1 MNPKI
6 RVTGILIEDERIL
19 IVKQRVNDKR
29 KWSLP
34 GGTLELGET
43 IEECIIRE
51 MKEETGLNVEI
62 ERFKQEQSEKRYPYF
77 DHFDPQN
84 N

>member
-34 GGTLELGET
+34 GGHIGIGGDNRRVYYQGNERRDW
-43 IEECIIRE
+43 IEC
-51 MKEETGLNVEI
+51 
-62 ERFKQEQSEKRYPYF
+62 
-77 DHFDPQN
+77 
-84 N
+84 